1 MNDFETKT
9 VAELSSMGN
18 IKWWHRNISRLG
30 FYVNGA
36 FHAYPDIIAYTHSG
50 KVLLI
55 ETKGDHLDNDES
67 RAKAKMGAQWD
78 SLAGTMY
85 RYFMVFQSKTLD
97 WPGAYSY
104 DRFMEIVKGL

>member
-1 MNDFETKT
+1 MTT
-9 VAELSSMGN
+9 
-18 IKWWHRNISRLG
+18 
-30 FYVNGA
+30 
-36 FHAYPDIIAYTHSG
+36 SG
-50 KVLLI
+50 KILMI

-67 RAKAKMGAQWD
+67 KAKAKIGHHWD
-78 SLAGTMY
+78 TLAGPMY